1 MREFPAAEVDV
12 SQVHH
17 RFCPALH
24 VGLSLLV
31 WWLAAG
37 SCAGTLASHGV
48 GRGPN
53 TVEQGLAM
61 DAATLQRVRRE
72 AAGKEVEERFSG
84 YARKHRDLEYRDL
97 LGELGARA
105 TPDAGPGFDP
115 TQVAYWKDIAS
126 KLKLTPEQRSL
137 YQRTGLLALPGGF
150 GSSMGESYLTTF
162 RLDLPVLITSDS
174 ILHALHRSFDSILLG
189 LELRFFGRELEKVLD
204 ETHRALAAKAGAV
217 TDKALRESLA
227 DVDLYL
233 TVARRLLAGE
243 HNRLWNGKRGEV
255 ADIKSTLGNDAIADE
270 LMEAVAGLKMN
281 VERLLFGEARVLDFS
296 QFKPRGH
303 YTDNPMLQCY
313 FRAMMWLGRADL
325 GFSLDKDRGLRAAAL
340 MSLLLVQ
347 SGQLERLSAVDRAIQ
362 FLVGVSDNTG
372 PVEVAQV
379 LTASGLDNLQSLA
392 SPGGLAAFKQA
403 LRNAGLT
410 GQLIRSQYLEG
421 NSGPGTEAPLPDM
434 FQVFGQRFIFDS
446 FVLSKLVF
454 DAIRYHDQPV
464 ERTMPTGLDVMAALG
479 NNEAVLLLEP
489 ELEKWHYA
497 SNLLAARLLTKAQP
511 PETWNISAYSI
522 WLSALGQLGDLP
534 TGQVP
539 AVMRSQVWQRKQL
552 QTQLASWAELR
563 HDTIL
568 YAKQSYTGGVICE
581 YPAGYVEPYPELY
594 ARLAFLAE
602 QERQWLEAAGFSEKH
617 ISEYLQLFAAT
628 VRRLERLA
636 RKELAGQPFDRD
648 EIKFIKDTIHVTTR
662 GGGCAP
668 VTVYTGWYA
677 QLFYNGAPNEWNAI
691 IADVHTDP
699 NSQHVLEVATGGV
712 DLLVAAIDNGADR
725 AAYVGPIYSY
735 YEFAAPERLT
745 DEEWRSKIFSKDI
758 PERPPWIRPL
768 LAPSGTD

>member
-1 MREFPAAEVDV
+1 M
-12 SQVHH
+12 SQVHN
-17 RFCPALH
+17 RFCPAAC
-24 VGLSLLV
+24 GRLSLVVSL
-31 WWLAAG
+31 LAAG
-37 SCAGTLASHGV
+37 SCTGPLASRAG
-48 GRGPN
+48 GRGPD

-61 DAATLQRVRRE
+61 DAATLQRVRHA

-84 YARKHRDLEYRDL
+84 FARSHQDLEYRDL

-105 TPDAGPGFDP
+105 TPDSGPGFDP
-115 TQVAYWKDIAS
+115 TQVAYWKDIEA

-137 YQRTGLLALPGGF
+137 YQRTGLVALPGGY
-150 GSSMGESYLTTF
+150 GTSMGASYLTTF

-189 LELRFFGRELEKVLD
+189 LELRCFGRELEKVLD
-204 ETHRALAAKAGAV
+204 ETHRALAAKAGEVAD
-217 TDKALRESLA
+217 TALRESLG

-255 ADIKSTLGNDAIADE
+255 ADIKSMLGNDATADE
-270 LMEAVAGLKMN
+270 LTEAVADLKMK
-281 VERLLFGEARVLDFS
+281 VARSLFGESRVLDFS

-303 YTDNPMLQCY
+303 YADNPMLQCY

-325 GFSLDKDRGLRAAAL
+325 GFRLDKDRGLRAAAL

-347 SGQLERLSAVDRAIQ
+347 SGQLERFSAVDRAIQ
-362 FLVGVSDNTG
+362 FLIGVSDNTG
-372 PVEVAQV
+372 PVEVARV
-379 LTASGLDNLQSLA
+379 LTASGLDNLHSLA
-392 SPGGLAAFKQA
+392 SPGSLAAFKQG
-403 LRNAGLT
+403 LRKAGLT
-410 GQLIRSQYLEG
+410 GQLIRSQYLAG
-421 NSGPGTEAPLPDM
+421 NSGPGAEAPLPDM
-434 FQVFGQRFIFDS
+434 FQVFGQRFVFDS

-454 DAIRYHDQPV
+454 DSIRYHDQPV

-497 SNLLAARLLTKAQP
+497 SNLLAARMLTKTQP
-511 PETWNISAYSI
+511 PETWNVSAYNI
-522 WLSALGQLGDLP
+522 WISALGQLGDLP

-539 AVMRSQVWQRKQL
+539 AVMRSQTWQRKQL

-568 YAKQSYTGGVICE
+568 YAKQSFTGGIICE

-602 QERQWLEAAGFSEKH
+602 QERQWLEAADFSDKH
-617 ISEYLQLFAAT
+617 ISEYLQRFATT

-648 EIKFIKDTIHVTTR
+648 DIKFIKDTIHVTTR

-668 VTVYTGWYA
+668 VHVYTGWYA
-677 QLFYNGAPNEWNAI
+677 QLFYNGEPNEWNAI
-691 IADVHTDP
+691 VADVHTDP
-699 NSQHVLEVATGGV
+699 NSQHALEVATGGV
-712 DLLVAAIDNGADR
+712 DLLVAAIDNGTDR
-725 AAYVGPIYSY
+725 AAYVGPIYTY

-745 DEEWRSKIFSKDI
+745 DEEWRSKIHSKDI
-758 PERPPWIRPL
+758 PERPSWIGPL
-768 LAPSGTD
+768 LAPAASGP